1 MGKLLSWIAIIALV
15 YAGMRLFVIL
25 QRKSRAA
32 GARRAAAR
40 PAPPGPRD
48 APERMLPCDHCGV
61 HAPASDMIVA
71 EGRHFCSPAHRDAFR
86 R

>member
-15 YAGMRLFVIL
+15 YAGMRLFVVL
-25 QRKSRAA
+25 KRKSRLA

-40 PAPPGPRD
+40 PASPPPGG
-48 APERMLPCDHCGV
+48 APERILPCDHCGV
-61 HAPASDMIVA
+61 HMPASDMVIA
-71 EGRHFCSPAHRDAFR
+71 DGRHFCSPEHRDAFR